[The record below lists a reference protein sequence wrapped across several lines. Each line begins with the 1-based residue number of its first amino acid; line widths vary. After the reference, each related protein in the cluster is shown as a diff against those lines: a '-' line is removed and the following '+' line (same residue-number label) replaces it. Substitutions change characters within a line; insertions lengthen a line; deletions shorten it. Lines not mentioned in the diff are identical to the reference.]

1 MYSISRQRFA
11 ALTFVC
17 LLLVFSQ
24 TVFAAGKDD
33 WQPVSAEELAMKT
46 PKVEPD
52 ADAEAIFWEVRVDDS
67 TTDLVMKNYIRV
79 KIFTEKGR
87 EKYSKI
93 DIPYIKGI
101 KIKDIE
107 ARVIKPD
114 GSIVEIAQT
123 DVFEREILKTNNI
136 KVKAKSFAIPNIEPG
151 VIVEYKYKE
160 VRRSSWA
167 SNMRM
172 VFQQDIPVQN
182 ITYYFKPYD
191 NTRYLTFNMADNK
204 FVKDKGG
211 FYRATMTNVPA
222 LKNEVK
228 MPPED
233 EVRSWLLLYYT
244 DDKNGDAMN
253 FWSRVGGVIV
263 RVFDIKE
270 ILKPDKD
277 IKNAAAEITAGAN
290 SADEKLAR
298 IHEFCKTKIRN
309 LTYDANL
316 TDEQRE
322 EIKPNKSAEETF
334 KKKQGTDDEI
344 NSLFASL
351 ADASGFETRI
361 AFGGN
366 RSEKFFNVSQ
376 AHPSFIHYSAVAVK
390 VNERWKYYDP
400 GSYFTTYGSLPWFE
414 EDTDVLLLGYK
425 DFVTTHM
432 TVSDYNNNEA
442 KRTAK
447 LKLSEDGTLEGDV
460 RIEYTGHLAYQYK
473 MNNYDDSQNQR
484 EESLKEAMKETLS
497 TADVSDIKIENAS
510 DPEKPFVYTYKIRVP
525 NYAQKTGKRLFLQP
539 GFFEYN
545 AKPTFSAAT
554 RKYDI
559 FFQFPWSEND
569 EIEIALPKGFELDNA
584 DAPSDVSDPQ
594 KISLLNISMN
604 LDRENNI
611 LRYKRKFY
619 FGSGGRVLFPVV
631 AYAPIKA
638 LFDNFNKANTHTVT
652 LKQAN

>member
-1 MYSISRQRFA
+1 MYFISRRHFA
-11 ALTFVC
+11 VITFLC
-17 LLLVFSQ
+17 LILLSSQ
-24 TVFAAGKDD
+24 MVSAVNKDD
-33 WQPVSAEELAMKT
+33 WQPISPAELAMKT
-46 PKVEPD
+46 PKVEPN

-67 TTDLVMKNYIRV
+67 SQDLIMKNYIRV

-93 DIPYIKGI
+93 DIPFVKGI

-107 ARVIKPD
+107 ARVVKPD
-114 GSIVEIAQT
+114 GSIIELAEE
-123 DVFEREILKTNNI
+123 DVFEREIVKTNKV

-160 VRRSSWA
+160 VRKSSWA

-172 VFQQDIPVQN
+172 MFQHDIPIQN

-191 NTRYLTFNMADNK
+191 NTRYFTFNMEDNK

-211 FYRATMTNVPA
+211 FYRASMTNVPA
-222 LKNEVK
+222 LKEEAR

-244 DDKNGDAMN
+244 DDKKGDAMN
-253 FWSRVGGVIV
+253 FWSRAGGLIV
-263 RVFDIKE
+263 RIFDIKE
-270 ILKPDKD
+270 TLKPDKD
-277 IKNAAAEITAGAN
+277 IKNAVAEITAGAN
-290 SADEKLAR
+290 TPDEKLAK
-298 IHEFCKTKIRN
+298 IHEFCKTQIRN
-309 LTYDANL
+309 LTYDASL
-316 TDEQRE
+316 TDEQKE

-351 ADASGFETRI
+351 ADALGFETRI
-361 AFGGN
+361 AFGGDK
-366 RSEKFFNVSQ
+366 SEKFFNISQ

-390 VNERWKYYDP
+390 VGDRWKYYDP
-400 GSYFTTYGSLPWFE
+400 GSYFTSYGTLPWFE
-414 EDTDVLLLGYK
+414 EDTAVLLLGYK
-425 DFVTTHM
+425 DFVTTQ
-432 TVSDYNNNEA
+432 TTFSDYKNSVA

-484 EESLKEAMKETLS
+484 EESLKEAVKETLS
-497 TADVSDIKIENAS
+497 TAELSGIKIENAA
-510 DPEKPFVYTYKIRVP
+510 DPEKPFIYNYKIRVP

-539 GFFEYN
+539 GFFTAN
-545 AKPTFSAAT
+545 SKPLFSAAD
-554 RKYDI
+554 RKHDI

-569 EIEIALPKGFELDNA
+569 EVEIELPKGFTLDNA
-584 DAPSDVSDPQ
+584 DAPGGINDPQ
-594 KISLLNISMN
+594 RISSLDVNIKVNNTANLLT
-604 LDRENNI
+604 
-611 LRYKRKFY
+611 YKRQFY
-619 FGSGGRVLFPVV
+619 FGSGGRVLFQVG
-631 AYAPIKA
+631 AYAPVKA
-638 LFDNFNKANTHTVT
+638 LFDAFNKADTHTIT